1 VSEVTVVVRYF
12 AAARARAGV
21 DSERLDIPAGTTIGA
36 LRTQLA
42 ARHPELARLLPICK
56 MGCNDAFADDA
67 QVLQADDDVLVLP
80 PSAGGAPR
88 AQLLETPIA
97 LGQAE
102 ALCARDGVGG
112 IVTFTGTV
120 RNQNLGKN
128 VVRLE
133 FSAYAPLAL
142 KEMEAIAAEALARW
156 PLQDV
161 QVLHRVG
168 VLAVGDIA
176 VQIAVAGAHRSEPF
190 AACRWVIDELKARVP
205 IWKKEVTDDG
215 EEWLGSTP

>member
-1 VSEVTVVVRYF
+1 MTQVTVVVRYF
-12 AAARARAGV
+12 AAARDRAGV
-21 DSERLDIPAGTTIGA
+21 DSEQLDVPVATTIGELRA
-36 LRTQLA
+36 LLVE
-42 ARHPELARLLPICK
+42 RHPPLARLLPICK
-56 MGCNDAFADDA
+56 MGCNDEFADNA
-67 QVLQADDDVLVLP
+67 QELQSGDDVLVLP

-88 AQLLETPIA
+88 AQLLDTPIA
-97 LGQAE
+97 FGQAE
-102 ALCARDGVGG
+102 ALCAQDGVGG
-112 IVTFTGTV
+112 VVTFTGTV
-120 RNQNLGKN
+120 RRQNLGKN

-142 KEMEAIAAEALARW
+142 KEMEAIAAEALSRW

-161 QVLHRVG
+161 QILHRIG

-176 VQIAVAGAHRSEPF
+176 VQIAVAGAHRAEPF